1 MPKKR
6 RRRRLR
12 NRKPVK
18 RRKARRQKPSFP
30 IVKTKHPPGMRLLS
44 IVIPLELIN
53 DNDGRQKAF
62 GVATA
67 RRQRYERYLR
77 KLGYSRQ
84 PFGQK
89 VDVVVTRIL
98 GPGQC
103 KMDPSSILRGNYKE
117 IEDSLVWL
125 GWWHD
130 DNAKYINRII
140 GDQDADNRELGP
152 AIRLEVYTAGAIQV
166 ISTGVVES

>member
-18 RRKARRQKPSFP
+18 RRKPRRQKPSFP
-30 IVKTKHPPGMRLLS
+30 IVKTKHPPGTLLYS
-44 IVIPLELIN
+44 GILPLELTN
-53 DNDGRQKAF
+53 DNDGRQKSY

-77 KLGYSRQ
+77 NLGYSRQ

-103 KMDPSSILRGNYKE
+103 KIDPSSILRGNYKE

-125 GWWHD
+125 GFWHD
-130 DNAKYINRII
+130 DSAKYINRII
-140 GDQDADNRELGP
+140 GEQDADNRELGP
-152 AIRLEVYTAGAIQV
+152 AIRLDVYSAGAIHV
-166 ISTGVVES
+166 IQTGVATS